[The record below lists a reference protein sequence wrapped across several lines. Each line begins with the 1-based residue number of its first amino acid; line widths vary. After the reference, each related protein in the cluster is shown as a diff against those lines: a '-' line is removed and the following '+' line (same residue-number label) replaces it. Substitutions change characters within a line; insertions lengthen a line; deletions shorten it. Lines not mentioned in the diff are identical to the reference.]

1 MLGWTEAHTTAPAAT
16 ISNRLHN
23 LVIVTP
29 SGKPRKLELRFRERV
44 SLRSEMR
51 NPRPVLRNKSIGKVM
66 QRLLPIDT
74 RDAIRQ
80 ESVLRSHLKL
90 GRAHVEVVADAG
102 SMDEHQS

>member
-1 MLGWTEAHTTAPAAT
+1 
-16 ISNRLHN
+16 
-23 LVIVTP
+23 
-29 SGKPRKLELRFRERV
+29 
-44 SLRSEMR
+44 MR

-102 SMDEHQS
+102 SMDEHQSGSMPDEYRFQSALLGSIDDGMPISNCRADSKPYECTDSREDRSPH